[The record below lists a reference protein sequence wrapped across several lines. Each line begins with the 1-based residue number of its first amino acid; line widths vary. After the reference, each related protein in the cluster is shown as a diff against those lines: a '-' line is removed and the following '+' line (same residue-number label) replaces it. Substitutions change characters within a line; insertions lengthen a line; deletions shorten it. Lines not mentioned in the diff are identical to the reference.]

1 MEEAAQCQH
10 PEKGCGA
17 AQNRFAWTLDW
28 RYVAITAVLEQ
39 QIHLENSALERGH
52 GDFILVEGKDWKA
65 IFILRRVPSNTRS

>member
-17 AQNRFAWTLDW
+17 AQNCFAWTLDW

-39 QIHLENSALERGH
+39 QIHLENSALEKTAWGFYSS
-52 GDFILVEGKDWKA
+52 GGEG
-65 IFILRRVPSNTRS
+65 LRSYIYFM